1 MRTREGALFMEVKST
16 AYGDLGVRALPNGL
30 AGVSS

>member
-16 AYGDLGVRALPNGL
+16 AYGDLDVRALPNVL
-30 AGVSS
+30 VAVSS